1 MLQTQD
7 IDHKYGQVD
16 MKLTKGIELIEEIVG
31 EGPVAD
37 KGALV
42 IYNARFFL
50 RRGEEVTQDAGIISR
65 ARAHLRTRIVDGFEL
80 IDHET
85 ELGKR
90 QTIAGVEK
98 SLYGMKRN
106 GYREVL
112 VSPHLAY
119 REQGVTDLIAA
130 NSMLRIQLW
139 VRDVARPFS

>member
-1 MLQTQD
+1 
-7 IDHKYGQVD
+7 
-16 MKLTKGIELIEEIVG
+16 MKLTKGIELIDEIVG
-31 EGPVAD
+31 EGPVAG

-50 RRGEEVTQDAGIISR
+50 RRGEEVTQDPRVISK

-90 QTIAGVEK
+90 RTIAGVEK
-98 SLYGMKRN
+98 SLYGMKKN
-106 GYREVL
+106 GYREVI
-112 VSPHLAY
+112 VSPQLAY
-119 REQGVTDLIAA
+119 GVRGVADLIPA

-139 VRDVARPFS
+139 MRDVGKPSCNRV